1 MAALVGSLG
10 AVVAGVATGAETGAV
25 VLLRAV
31 GRGVDP
37 ETVGDAVLR
46 GRGRR
51 VVTGGG
57 QDCVGRR
64 VGLLVAGAAITALFV
79 GEAVRLILLRV
90 GATVGTESSPSSP
103 DEGGAVTQGGTKFA
117 TDTRGAMQSDPLV
130 AVGGRNSCQ
139 PIGQATVPTGARQPR
154 RILIHP

>member
-1 MAALVGSLG
+1 LAALVGSLG

-25 VLLRAV
+25 VLLSAV

-37 ETVGDAVLR
+37 ETVGEAVLR

-64 VGLLVAGAAITALFV
+64 VGLLVAG
-79 GEAVRLILLRV
+79 VRLTLLRV

-130 AVGGRNSCQ
+130 VVGGRSSCQ
-139 PIGQATVPTGARQPR
+139 PIGQPTVPTGARQPR